1 MLYIVKSAGPSRLVL
16 SVPLL
21 NASGNIELRIEL
33 IESQNLRKF
42 ILQICDLSI
51 ADQFRRY
58 L

>member
-33 IESQNLRKF
+33 IESQNLRKC